1 MGAGVMTTDRI
12 SSASR
17 LERFSIA
24 GLCLAAAVR
33 VFVFCAAFPF
43 FNNADEQPHFDL
55 VFKYSH
61 GHLPAAALEKF
72 DPEAAKIIV
81 NNGSGE
87 YFNVPLEKFTE
98 KELADSVK
106 FLIGENNR
114 ETWSW
119 PVYYMLAGLWCW
131 LGRTIGMADAR
142 LLYWV
147 RFLNVPIAAAFVWLS
162 WLFSRKVFRAD
173 PQQRIALPL
182 LVAFFPQDI
191 FFAIT
196 SDVFSPLVFA
206 LAFIMLLEIYMV
218 EKSLQ
223 YHLLTGLVVA
233 LTFLTKAS
241 NVAILPL
248 AALVV
253 LIKLKRAVS
262 ENRFKKYLPCL
273 VALAVAAAIPV
284 AFWLG
289 RNYILF
295 GDLVGAAQS
304 THLRTWTV
312 KPFSERF
319 DHPIF
324 TPSGL
329 FYFLTELTKRF
340 WRGEF
345 IWRNK
350 DMALPVMDLFYC
362 VSSAVFITVSV
373 LGLVLEK
380 ARMDRPYRATLL
392 SGLFVIVL
400 SVAFLAFMSM
410 RYDFG
415 ECFYPS
421 REMPYFISGRLI
433 AGVILPFLF
442 LYVDGLQRLL
452 STLRCARFLLVVVAV
467 FVAAITISEIVLT
480 WPVFPSPYNW
490 FHLK

>member
-1 MGAGVMTTDRI
+1 MTADLI
-12 SSASR
+12 SSASASRFER
-17 LERFSIA
+17 LCIA
-24 GLCLAAAVR
+24 LLCLAAAVR

-61 GHLPAAALEKF
+61 GHLPAAPLEKF
-72 DPEAAKIIV
+72 DPEAARIIV

-87 YFNVPLEKFTE
+87 YFNVPLENFTQ
-98 KELADSVK
+98 KELDDSVQ
-106 FLIGENNR
+106 FLVSENNR

-131 LGRTIGMADAR
+131 LGRAIGMAGAS

-162 WLFSRKVFRAD
+162 WLFSRKVFRAGT
-173 PQQRIALPL
+173 QQRIVLPL

-196 SDVFSPLVFA
+196 SDVLSPLVFA
-206 LAFIMLLEIYMV
+206 LAFLMLLEIYAG
-218 EKSLQ
+218 EKSLWF
-223 YHLLTGLVVA
+223 HLLTGLVVA

-241 NVAILPL
+241 NIAIVPL

-253 LIKLKRAVS
+253 LIKFKTAVS
-262 ENRFKKYLPCL
+262 EKRLNKYLPCL
-273 VALAVAAAIPV
+273 AVFALAAFIPV

-295 GDLVGAAQS
+295 GDLVGASES
-304 THLRTWTV
+304 TKLRTWTV
-312 KPFSERF
+312 KPFSQRF
-319 DHPIF
+319 NHPIF

-329 FYFLTELTKRF
+329 FYFLSELTKRL

-345 IWRNK
+345 VWKLKEIS
-350 DMALPVMDLFYC
+350 LPVMDLFYC
-362 VSSAVFITVSV
+362 VSSAVLITISV
-373 LGLVLEK
+373 LGLVFEK
-380 ARMDRPYRATLL
+380 ARMDKPYRAFVL
-392 SGLFVIVL
+392 SGLFVVAF
-400 SVAFLAFMSM
+400 SFAFLAYMSM

-415 ECFYPS
+415 QCYYPS

-442 LYVDGLQRLL
+442 LYVDGLHRLL
-452 STLRCARFLLVVVAV
+452 SALRCPRFLLAITIV
-467 FVAAITISEIVLT
+467 FVAAITISEIILT
-480 WPVFPSPYNW
+480 LPVFPSPYNW